1 MTYNIGIRKETKK
14 GERRTPLTPTAV
26 KKLKEEHGIQTY
38 IQPHKKRAFTDEEY
52 INAEAIIKEDLSEC
66 SIIFGIKEI
75 NIDFIEKN
83 KIYVAFHHCIK
94 GQKDNMPMLKFMME
108 TGCTMIDYEKVT
120 DDKNRRLIFFG
131 RHAGFAG
138 MIDTL
143 NGFGLRLKEVEGL
156 DTLFLKIKQ
165 SCEYFDLAEAK
176 KEISKVAELIK
187 KDGIPEELCPLV
199 FGFLGYGNVSQ
210 GAQMILDLLPVKTIT
225 PDELDDL
232 IENPN
237 KEECKQTIYKV
248 VFKEEH
254 MVCPKDAEM
263 CFELQ
268 DYYDNPHNYD
278 GVFSENYLEYITV
291 LVNGA
296 YWSPKY
302 PRSVTKQELKNL
314 YSGDK
319 PPRLRFIGDISCDV
333 EGGIEGTI
341 RISYID
347 RPFFVYDPFKN
358 TATDG
363 VVGNGPAILAIDHL
377 PTEIPRDASEYFS
390 NTLLP
395 FVPNIAKATFD
406 GSFDES
412 NLTEEI
418 KKAVI
423 LWKGKFTPDYEYIG
437 DYLKD

>member
-1 MTYNIGIRKETKK
+1 MSYKIGIRRETKP
-14 GERRTPLTPTAV
+14 GERRAPLCPNAV
-26 KKLKEEHGIQTY
+26 KKLREEHDIQTY
-38 IQPHKKRAFTDEEY
+38 LQPHEKRAFSDDEYREVG
-52 INAEAIIKEDLSEC
+52 AIIQEDLSNC
-66 SIIFGIKEI
+66 SIIFGIKEMENDI
-75 NIDFIEKN
+75 FRPEGA
-83 KIYVAFHHCIK
+83 YMCFHHVIK

-120 DDKNRRLIFFG
+120 DEKNRRLIFFG
-131 RHAGFAG
+131 RHAGYAG

-143 NGFGLRLKEVEGL
+143 NGFGLRLKEAEGL
-156 DTLFLKIKQ
+156 NTPFLKIKQ
-165 SCEYFDLAEAK
+165 SCNYFDLAEAK

-187 KDGIPEELCPLV
+187 KDGIPEELFPLV

-210 GAQMILDLLPVKTIT
+210 GAQMILDLLPVKAIE

-232 IENPN
+232 IKNPN
-237 KEECKQTIYKV
+237 IEECKHTIYKV
-248 VFKEEH
+248 VFREEH

-278 GVFSENYLEYITV
+278 GVFAENYLEYITV

-296 YWSPKY
+296 YWSAKY
-302 PRSVTKQELKNL
+302 PRSVTKSELKDL
-314 YSGDK
+314 FSKDK
-319 PPRLRFIGDISCDV
+319 PPKLRFIGDISCDV

-347 RPFFVYDPFKN
+347 QPFFVYDPFKN

-377 PTEIPRDASEYFS
+377 PTEIPRDASEFFS

-395 FVPNIAKATFD
+395 FVPNIAKASYK
-406 GSFDES
+406 GSFDDC
-412 NLTEEI
+412 NLTQEI

-423 LWKGKFTPDYEYIG
+423 LWKGKFTSGYEYIG
-437 DYLKD
+437 DFLKE

>member
-1 MTYNIGIRKETKK
+1 LTYKIGIRRETKP
-14 GERRTPLTPTAV
+14 GERRTPLCPNAV
-26 KKLKEEHGIQTY
+26 RKLKDEHNIQT
-38 IQPHKKRAFTDEEY
+38 ILQPHDKRAFSDDEYREVG
-52 INAEAIIKEDLSEC
+52 ALIKEDLSEC
-66 SIIFGIKEI
+66 PVVFGIKEMENDI
-75 NIDFIEKN
+75 FRPNGVFIT
-83 KIYVAFHHCIK
+83 FHHVIK
-94 GQKDNMPMLKFMME
+94 GQKDNMPMLKFMMKTE
-108 TGCTMIDYEKVT
+108 CTMIDYEKVT
-120 DDKNRRLIFFG
+120 DEKNRRLIFFG
-131 RHAGFAG
+131 RHAGYAG

-143 NGFGLRLKEVEGL
+143 HGFGLRLQAEGIE
-156 DTLFLKIKQ
+156 THFLQIKQ

-176 KEISKVAELIK
+176 KEISKVADQIK
-187 KDGIPEELCPLV
+187 KEGIPEKLFPLV

-210 GAQMILDLLPVKTIT
+210 GAQIILDLLPVKVIE

-232 IENPN
+232 IKNPN
-237 KEECKQTIYKV
+237 LEECKHTIYKV

-254 MVCPKDAEM
+254 MVCPKDADH

-268 DYYDNPHNYD
+268 DYYDNPQNYD
-278 GVFSENYLEYITV
+278 GVFAQNYLEYITV

-296 YWSPKY
+296 YWSSKY
-302 PRSVTKQELKNL
+302 PRSVTKSELKVL
-314 YSGDK
+314 FSGDE

-347 RPFFVYDPFKN
+347 RPFYVYDPFKN

-377 PTEIPRDASEYFS
+377 PTEIPRDASEFFS

-395 FVPNIAKATFD
+395 FVPNIAKAAYEGAID
-406 GSFDES
+406 DC
-412 NLTEEI
+412 NLQEEI

-423 LWKGKFTPDYEYIG
+423 LWQGKFTSPYEYIA
-437 DYLKD
+437 KFIKE

>member
-1 MTYNIGIRKETKK
+1 
-14 GERRTPLTPTAV
+14 
-26 KKLKEEHGIQTY
+26 
-38 IQPHKKRAFTDEEY
+38 
-52 INAEAIIKEDLSEC
+52 
-66 SIIFGIKEI
+66 
-75 NIDFIEKN
+75 
-83 KIYVAFHHCIK
+83 
-94 GQKDNMPMLKFMME
+94 MPMLRFMME

-120 DDKNRRLIFFG
+120 DENNRRLIFFG
-131 RHAGFAG
+131 RHAGYAG

-176 KEISKVAELIK
+176 KEISKVAKLIK

-210 GAQMILDLLPVKTIT
+210 GAQMILDILPVKTINPGELADLVKN
-225 PDELDDL
+225 PD
-232 IENPN
+232 
-237 KEECKQTIYKV
+237 KEECKQFIYKV

-254 MVCPKDAEM
+254 MVYPKDESVK
-263 CFELQ
+263 FELQ
-268 DYYDNPHNYD
+268 DYYDYPEKYE
-278 GVFSENYLEYITV
+278 GLFAEKYLEYITV

-296 YWSPKY
+296 YWSSKY
-302 PRSVTKQELKNL
+302 PRSVTKSELREL
-314 YSGDK
+314 FSSDK

-395 FVPNIAKATFD
+395 FVPNIAKAAYK
-406 GSFDES
+406 GSFDEC
-412 NLTEEI
+412 NLSEEI
-418 KKAVI
+418 KRAVI
-423 LWKGKFTPDYEYIG
+423 LWRGKFTPDFEYIG
-437 DYLKD
+437 DFLKD